1 MGHHLVKNLPNLGG
15 GGGGDFNDLHDNV
28 VERKLLGL
36 SLYCVVCSVL
46 CVKDGFP
53 VNWCNPCFFFNFTYD
68 ECMYT
73 FIKRKHPIFTSS
85 FKMNHKVFNY
95 TFSN

>member
-36 SLYCVVCSVL
+36 SLYCVVGWSVE
-46 CVKDGFP
+46 
-53 VNWCNPCFFFNFTYD
+53 FFFDRT
-68 ECMYT
+68 E
-73 FIKRKHPIFTSS
+73 
-85 FKMNHKVFNY
+85 
-95 TFSN
+95 

>member
-46 CVKDGFP
+46 CVK
-53 VNWCNPCFFFNFTYD
+53 
-68 ECMYT
+68 
-73 FIKRKHPIFTSS
+73 
-85 FKMNHKVFNY
+85 
-95 TFSN
+95 